1 MKKTTNNLP
10 TKPGVYL
17 FKDEQGSVLYI
28 GKAKNLKNRIGS
40 YFSKGDNP
48 SILPRSQNRHE
59 QGRMATPLR
68 AGKHLDRP
76 WVQVMIGLIKDVETI
91 VVNNELEALILEA
104 RMIGEYLPKFNI
116 KLTDDKAFPF
126 IKLTVNEPFPR
137 FQVVR
142 KRTRDGAKYFG
153 PYLSAWSARLT
164 CEFLR
169 RLYGVHISNR
179 ALKEQDP
186 STGLGA
192 SRPCLN
198 CQLEDNLCP
207 LAGEI
212 SAVAYAVQVTKS
224 EEFLLGKRNSL
235 SKDLILRMDQASE
248 SKNYELAAKLRD
260 QLRAIRQVTTK
271 QHIVGQTQEDFDVI
285 ATSKTTGRSVVSLLM
300 VRQGVMSGQKQF
312 VFDSPIDQA
321 ESEVIRQFFLTLYA
335 NFPVHPS
342 LIILETA
349 IDDQKLIEKWLE
361 TMSGH
366 SMELRVAKRGDKVD
380 FVALAKK
387 NAGAKLESILV
398 NQDSSM
404 LGVVAIKE
412 LLGLDKLPQRIEAVD
427 ISNLGSSEPVG
438 ATVCFINGQPDK
450 NEYRRYKIK
459 TVEGQ
464 NDFAMIA
471 EVTARRFA
479 DTSRPLPD
487 LFVVD
492 GGPEQLAAAL
502 KAAEQLATSN
512 WQTSK
517 EPEASGQMLRFI
529 ALAKK
534 PDRIFLPGKKKPV
547 AATRGHKG
555 VLLLARIRD
564 EVHRFGIGYHRKRQR
579 SKSLD
584 SN

>member
-1 MKKTTNNLP
+1 MKKLTNNLP
-10 TKPGVYL
+10 TQPGVYL
-17 FKDEQGSVLYI
+17 FKDDSGAVLYV
-28 GKAKNLKNRIGS
+28 GKAKNLRNRVGS
-40 YFSKGDNP
+40 YFTN
-48 SILPRSQNRHE
+48 
-59 QGRMATPLR
+59 
-68 AGKHLDRP
+68 KHLDRP
-76 WVQVMIGLIKDVETI
+76 WVSVMIGLIDDIEII
-91 VVNNELEALILEA
+91 VVNNELEALILES
-104 RMIGEYLPKFNI
+104 RLIGEYLPKYNI
-116 KLTDDKAFPF
+116 KLTDDKAYPF
-126 IKLTVNEPFPR
+126 IKLTVNEPFPC

-142 KRTRDGAKYFG
+142 KRARDGAKYFG

-179 ALKEQDP
+179 ALP
-186 STGLGA
+186 SGNA
-192 SRPCLN
+192 RPCLN
-198 CQLEDNLCP
+198 CQLENNSCP

-212 SAVAYAVQVTKS
+212 SAEAYAVKVTKS
-224 EEFLLGKRNSL
+224 VEFLLGKRNSL
-235 SKDLILRMDQASE
+235 SKDLSLRMNQASE
-248 SKNYELAAKLRD
+248 AKNYELAAKLRD

-271 QHIVGQTQEDFDVI
+271 QHIVGQAQEDFDVI
-285 ATSKTTGRSVVSLLM
+285 ATAETNNRSVVTLLM

-349 IDDQKLIEKWLE
+349 IDDQKLIEGWLE

-366 SMELRVAKRGDKVD
+366 SIELRVATRGDKVD

-387 NAGAKLESILV
+387 NAGAKLESSLV

-404 LGVVAIKE
+404 LGVIAIKE
-412 LLGLDKLPQRIEAVD
+412 LLGLGKLPQRIEAVD
-427 ISNLGSSEPVG
+427 ISNLGASEPVG
-438 ATVCFINGQPDK
+438 ATVCFINGIPDK

-464 NDFAMIA
+464 DDFAMIA

-547 AATRGHKG
+547 LATRGHKG

-564 EVHRFGIGYHRKRQR
+564 ETHRFVIGFHRQR
-579 SKSLD
+579 QRKKSLKTVD
-584 SN
+584 S

>member
-1 MKKTTNNLP
+1 MKKLTDNLP
-10 TKPGVYL
+10 TQPGVYL
-17 FKDEQGSVLYI
+17 FKDESGAVLYV
-28 GKAKNLKNRIGS
+28 GKAKNLRSRVGS
-40 YFSKGDNP
+40 YFKKSEDP
-48 SILPRSQNRHE
+48 S
-59 QGRMATPLR
+59 TTLR

-76 WVQVMIGLIKDVETI
+76 WVRVMIGLIDDIETI

-104 RMIGEYLPKFNI
+104 RLIGEYLPKYNI
-116 KLTDDKAFPF
+116 KLTDDKHYPF

-137 FQVVR
+137 FQIVR
-142 KRTRDGAKYFG
+142 QRTRDGAKYFG

-179 ALKEQDP
+179 ALP
-186 STGLGA
+186 SGNA
-192 SRPCLN
+192 RPCLN
-198 CQLEDNLCP
+198 CQLEDNKCP
-207 LAGEI
+207 LAGDI
-212 SAVAYAVQVTKS
+212 SKGAYANHVTKS
-224 EEFLLGKRNSL
+224 VDFLLGKRNSL
-235 SKDLILRMDQASE
+235 SKDLSLRMDQASE
-248 SKNYELAAKLRD
+248 TKNYELAAKLRD
-260 QLRAIRQVTTK
+260 QLRAVRQVTTK
-271 QHIVGQTQEDFDVI
+271 QHIVGQAQEDFDVI
-285 ATSKTTGRSVVSLLM
+285 ATAKTNTRSVVSLLM
-300 VRQGVMSGQKQF
+300 VRQGVVSGQKQF
-312 VFDSPIDQA
+312 VFDSLVEQA

-366 SMELRVAKRGDKVD
+366 SIELRVAKRGDKVD

-387 NAGAKLESILV
+387 NAGAKLESSLV

-404 LGVVAIKE
+404 LGIVAIKE

-427 ISNLGSSEPVG
+427 ISNLGASEPVG
-438 ATVCFINGQPDK
+438 ATVCFINGISDK

-464 NDFAMIA
+464 DDFAMIA

-479 DTSRPLPD
+479 DTSRPSPD

-492 GGPEQLAAAL
+492 GGPEQLKAAVAAAAIDSRVRI
-502 KAAEQLATSN
+502 KD
-512 WQTSK
+512 
-517 EPEASGQMLRFI
+517 LRI
-529 ALAKK
+529 ISLAKK

-555 VLLLARIRD
+555 VLLLARIRN
-564 EVHRFGIGYHRKRQR
+564 ETHRFVIGFHRNRQR
-579 SKSLD
+579 NKSLKTTD
-584 SN
+584 S

>member
-1 MKKTTNNLP
+1 MKKSTSNLP
-10 TKPGVYL
+10 TQPGVYL
-17 FKDEQGSVLYI
+17 FKDESGAVLYV
-28 GKAKNLKNRIGS
+28 GKAKNLRNRVGS
-40 YFSKGDNP
+40 YFQKGGDP

-76 WVQVMIGLIKDVETI
+76 WVRVMIGLIDDIETI

-104 RMIGEYLPKFNI
+104 RLIGDYLPKYNI
-116 KLTDDKAFPF
+116 KLTDDKAYPF
-126 IKLTVNEPFPR
+126 IKLTINEPFPH
-137 FQVVR
+137 FQIVR
-142 KRTRDGAKYFG
+142 QRTRDGAKYFG

-179 ALKEQDP
+179 TIRPLDSARGK
-186 STGLGA
+186 
-192 SRPCLN
+192 PCLN
-198 CQLEDNLCP
+198 CQLENNKCP
-207 LAGEI
+207 LAAEI
-212 SAVAYAVQVTKS
+212 STEAYAIQVTKS
-224 EEFLLGKRNSL
+224 VDFLLGKRNSL
-235 SKDLILRMDQASE
+235 SKDLSLRMDQASA

-260 QLRAIRQVTTK
+260 QLRAVKQVTAK
-271 QHIVGQTQEDFDVI
+271 QHIVGQAQEDFDVI
-285 ATSKTTGRSVVSLLM
+285 ATAKTNTRSVVTLLM

-321 ESEVIRQFFLTLYA
+321 EREVIRQFFLTLYA

-342 LIILETA
+342 LIILEAA

-366 SMELRVAKRGDKVD
+366 SIELRVAKRGDKVG

-387 NAGAKLESILV
+387 NAGAKLESSLV

-427 ISNLGSSEPVG
+427 ISNLGASEPVG
-438 ATVCFINGQPDK
+438 ATVCFINGVSAK
-450 NEYRRYKIK
+450 SEYRRYKIK

-464 NDFAMIA
+464 DDFAMIA

-512 WQTSK
+512 WQASK

-534 PDRIFLPGKKKPV
+534 PDRIYLPGKKKPV
-547 AATRGHKG
+547 ATSRGHNG

-564 EVHRFGIGYHRKRQR
+564 ETHRYVIGFHRTRQR
-579 SKSLD
+579 KKSLG
-584 SN
+584 NLQ

>member
-1 MKKTTNNLP
+1 MVQNLP
-10 TKPGVYL
+10 NKPGVYL
-17 FKDEQGSVLYI
+17 FKDEQGVVLYV
-28 GKAKNLKNRIGS
+28 GKAKNLKNRVGN
-40 YFSKGDNP
+40 YFIS
-48 SILPRSQNRHE
+48 
-59 QGRMATPLR
+59 
-68 AGKHLDRP
+68 KHLDRP
-76 WVQVMIGLIKDVETI
+76 WVQVMIGLIKDIETI

-179 ALKEQDP
+179 L
-186 STGLGA
+186 LA
-192 SRPCLN
+192 SGHDRSCLN

-212 SAVAYAVQVTKS
+212 SAEAYANQVIKS

-235 SKDLILRMDQASE
+235 SKDLSQRMDQASE

-260 QLRAIRQVTTK
+260 QLKAIKQVTTE
-271 QHIVGQTQEDFDVI
+271 QHIVGQAQEDFDVI
-285 ATSKTTGRSVVSLLM
+285 AVAKTSTHSVVSLLT
-300 VRQGVMSGQKQF
+300 VRQGTMNGHRQF
-312 VFDSPIDQA
+312 VFDSPIDQP
-321 ESEVIRQFFLTLYA
+321 ESEAIRQFFLTLYA
-335 NFPVHPS
+335 NYSEYPS

-349 IDDQKLIEKWLE
+349 IDDQLLIEQWLE
-361 TMSGH
+361 SIAGH
-366 SMELRVAKRGDKVD
+366 SIELRVAKRGDKVD
-380 FVALAKK
+380 FVGLAKK
-387 NAGAKLESILV
+387 NAQAKLESELAK
-398 NQDSSM
+398 DSNDWSG
-404 LGVVAIKE
+404 LIAIKE
-412 LLGLDKLPQRIEAVD
+412 LLGLKTLPLRIEAVD

-492 GGPEQLAAAL
+492 GGQEQLAAAL
-502 KAAEQLATSN
+502 KAAESRITN
-512 WQTSK
+512 H
-517 EPEASGQMLRFI
+517 ELRMGETAI
-529 ALAKK
+529 ISLAKK
-534 PDRIFLPGKKKPV
+534 PDRVFLPGKKKPIP
-547 AATRGHKG
+547 APRGHKG

-564 EVHRFGIGYHRKRQR
+564 ETHRYVIGFHRQR
-579 SKSLD
+579 QRKKSLGNTKK
-584 SN
+584 S

>member
-1 MKKTTNNLP
+1 MKKLTNNLP
-10 TKPGVYL
+10 THPGVYL
-17 FKDEQGSVLYI
+17 FKDESGAVLYV
-28 GKAKNLKNRIGS
+28 GKAKNLRNRVGS
-40 YFSKGDNP
+40 YFGGHDPTS
-48 SILPRSQNRHE
+48 PRL
-59 QGRMATPLR
+59 QGAS
-68 AGKHLDRP
+68 RP
-76 WVQVMIGLIKDVETI
+76 WVSVMIGLIDDIETI
-91 VVNNELEALILEA
+91 VVNNEIEALILEA
-104 RMIGEYLPKFNI
+104 RLIGEYLPKFNI
-116 KLTDDKAFPF
+116 KLTDDKHYPF

-137 FQVVR
+137 FQIVR
-142 KRTRDGAKYFG
+142 QRTRDGAKYFG

-179 ALKEQDP
+179 ALP
-186 STGLGA
+186 SGNA
-192 SRPCLN
+192 RPCLN
-198 CQLEDNLCP
+198 CQLEDNKCP

-212 SAVAYAVQVTKS
+212 SSVAYAVQVTKS

-235 SKDLILRMDQASE
+235 SKDLSERMDQASA

-260 QLRAIRQVTTK
+260 QLKAVKQVTTE
-271 QHIVGQTQEDFDVI
+271 QHIVGQAQEDFDVV
-285 ATSKTTGRSVVSLLM
+285 AVAKTNTHSVVSLLT
-300 VRQGVMSGQKQF
+300 VRQGIMNGHRQF
-312 VFDSPIDQA
+312 VFDSPIDQP
-321 ESEVIRQFFLTLYA
+321 ESEAIRQFFLTLYA
-335 NFPVHPS
+335 NFSEYPS
-342 LIILETA
+342 LIVLETA
-349 IDDQKLIEKWLE
+349 IDDQKLIEKWLG
-361 TMSGH
+361 TISGH
-366 SMELRVAKRGDKVD
+366 SIELRVAKRGDKVD

-387 NAGAKLESILV
+387 NAQATLESRMM
-398 NQDSSM
+398 NQESRM
-404 LGVVAIKE
+404 VGVVAIKE
-412 LLGLDKLPQRIEAVD
+412 LLNLPELPLRIEAVD
-427 ISNLGSSEPVG
+427 ISNLGASEPVG
-438 ATVCFINGQPDK
+438 ATVCFINGVSAK
-450 NEYRRYKIK
+450 SEYRRYKIK

-464 NDFAMIA
+464 DDFAMIG

-479 DTSRPLPD
+479 DTSRALPD

-512 WQTSK
+512 RQTSK

-534 PDRIFLPGKKKPV
+534 PDRIFLPGKKKPIP
-547 AATRGHKG
+547 APRGHKG

>member
-1 MKKTTNNLP
+1 MKKMIQNLP
-10 TKPGVYL
+10 NKPGVYL
-17 FKDEQGSVLYI
+17 FKDEQGIVLYV
-28 GKAKNLKNRIGS
+28 GKAKSLKSRVGN
-40 YFSKGDNP
+40 YFS
-48 SILPRSQNRHE
+48 S
-59 QGRMATPLR
+59 
-68 AGKHLDRP
+68 KHMDRP
-76 WVQVMIGLIKDVETI
+76 WIRVMMGLFKDVETI

-104 RMIGEYLPKFNI
+104 RLIGEYLPKFNI
-116 KLTDDKAFPF
+116 KLTDDKAYPF

-142 KRTRDGAKYFG
+142 QRTRDGAKYFG

-179 ALKEQDP
+179 PLVANHQ
-186 STGLGA
+186 
-192 SRPCLN
+192 RPCLN

-207 LAGEI
+207 LAGAI
-212 SAVAYAVQVTKS
+212 SKEAYAVQVTKS

-235 SKDLILRMDQASE
+235 SKDLTVRMNQASE
-248 SKNYELAAKLRD
+248 SKNYELAGKLRD
-260 QLRAIRQVTTK
+260 QLRAVKQVTTE
-271 QHIVGQTQEDFDVI
+271 QHIVGQAQEDFDVI
-285 ATSKTTGRSVVSLLM
+285 GIAKTKTQSVVSLLM
-300 VRQGVMSGQKQF
+300 VRQGVMSGQKHI
-312 VFDSPIDQA
+312 VFDSLIDQT
-321 ESEVIRQFFLTLYA
+321 ENEVIRQFFLTLYA

-342 LIILETA
+342 LIILEAA
-349 IDDQKLIEKWLE
+349 IDDQKLIEGWLE

-366 SMELRVAKRGDKVD
+366 SIELRVAKRGDKVD

-387 NAGAKLESILV
+387 NAGAKLESSLIK
-398 NQDSSM
+398 QDSSM

-427 ISNLGSSEPVG
+427 ISNLGASEPVG

-450 NEYRRYKIK
+450 NQYRRYKIK

-464 NDFAMIA
+464 DDFAMIA

-479 DTSRPLPD
+479 DTSRSLPD

-492 GGPEQLAAAL
+492 GGPEQLRAAL
-502 KAAEQLATSN
+502 KAVAAID
-512 WQTSK
+512 
-517 EPEASGQMLRFI
+517 LRFTI
-529 ALAKK
+529 KDLIIISLAKK

-547 AATRGHKG
+547 AAKRGHKG

-564 EVHRFGIGYHRKRQR
+564 ETHRYVIGFHRTRQR
-579 SKSLD
+579 KKSLKTVD
-584 SN
+584 SWLKG